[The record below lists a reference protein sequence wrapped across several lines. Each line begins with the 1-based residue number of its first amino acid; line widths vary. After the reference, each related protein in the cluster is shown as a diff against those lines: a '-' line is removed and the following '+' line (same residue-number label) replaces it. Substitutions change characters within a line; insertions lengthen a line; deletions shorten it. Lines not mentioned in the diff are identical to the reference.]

1 MINFIFSES
10 YDIPIF
16 KTLNKLKMNKLFLTG
31 ILLSLFVFS
40 KISFSQSGKA
50 NETEKSVLTIEERVT
65 KLESEV
71 SELRK
76 KINRLTG
83 NEASTPE
90 SKNTTKENTSDNKK
104 PNEQNVNTAISNY
117 LKKEVPVTWA
127 GNLLGGSNGV
137 ASSITVMQWGNY
149 NEQYKYW
156 PVKVRVIGSCTVE
169 NLMGVKEN
177 KSFDKTGNFKIY
189 TDDYGVWT
197 AQYAE
202 SF

>member
-16 KTLNKLKMNKLFLTG
+16 KTLNKLKMNNLFLTG

-76 KINRLTG
+76 RINRLTG

-189 TDDYGVWT
+189 VDDYGVWT